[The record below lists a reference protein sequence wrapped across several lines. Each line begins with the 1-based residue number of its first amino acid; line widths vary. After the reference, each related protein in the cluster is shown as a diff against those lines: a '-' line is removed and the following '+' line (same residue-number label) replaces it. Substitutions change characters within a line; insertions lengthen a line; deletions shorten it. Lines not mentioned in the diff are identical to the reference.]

1 MNTNVDT
8 NISIVST
15 FRSKTERM
23 VFTGI
28 VGDVSSVTSGV
39 VDAADVLLSAES
51 TANVV
56 DDAVVVDVAVASFFS
71 SEYVS
76 TLFFSHAC

>member
-28 VGDVSSVTSGV
+28 VGDVSSVTSGA
-39 VDAADVLLSAES
+39 DDVLLSAES